1 MWAPEETRWWTTH
14 TFIVQE
20 ENSKK
25 LSPTLVLIFLCVCT
39 LQNNSFL
46 EFETL
51 WSLHSNKI
59 TPSWSWDPFETL
71 HSNFWNTQFPI
82 HNILPLSLPIP
93 NLVAQ
98 GPKSDSFYLHNTQ
111 GRATTIWLVRSMA
124 LFSQTWRCVAWSQRP
139 VGAPSPTG
147 PLWPKQTVGQR
158 TLLWRAKTNYQTFF
172 R

>member
-46 EFETL
+46 DPL
-51 WSLHSNKI
+51 WDS
-59 TPSWSWDPFETL
+59 